1 MVYTYDRKGKFTPKG
16 TYSGYD
22 TVTREWKVVPIVFE
36 SINIV
41 GSVDIKS
48 TDKNVVFD
56 ATDLKTLGN
65 LAWYTSD
72 NLDTVAS
79 RELKFT
85 TKIEK
90 ADKFVCLAANSDPKR
105 KDVCDRIFF
114 VKSRSDSPISA
125 SIKYQVDPTD
135 VRKISFSLTDKKSKS
150 GGEIESVKWLL
161 DDTATLSNEE
171 SFETSFPS
179 YGTYKISAVLRDTAG
194 NTVTV
199 TERITIKAP
208 LALIRN
214 SNSDSMIKV
223 TNDSGESLLKG
234 TYNSD
239 LRAYKIENFTIPS
252 KLTFDAS
259 DVRVKN
265 PGYELT
271 DVQWDFGGDEKK

>member
-1 MVYTYDRKGKFTPKG
+1 MYTYDRKGKFAPKG

-36 SINIV
+36 PINIV

-56 ATDLKTLGN
+56 ATELKAFGN

-72 NLDTVAS
+72 NLDVVAS
-79 RELKFT
+79 RESKFT

-90 ADKFVCLAANSDPKR
+90 ADKFVCLDANSNGGK
-105 KDVCDRIFF
+105 KDICDRIFF
-114 VKSRSDSPISA
+114 VKSREDSPISA
-125 SIKYQVDPTD
+125 TIKYTSDPVD
-135 VRKISFSLTDKKSKS
+135 VRKINFSLIDKKSKS

-161 DDTATLSNEE
+161 NDTATLSNEE
-171 SFETSFPS
+171 SFEISFPN
-179 YGTYKISAVLRDTAG
+179 YGTYKLSAVLRDTAG
-194 NTVTV
+194 NTVTISDK
-199 TERITIKAP
+199 ITIKAP
-208 LALIRN
+208 LTLIKN

-223 TNDSGESLLKG
+223 TNETGESLLQG
-234 TYNSD
+234 TYNAD
-239 LRAYKIENFTIPS
+239 IRAYKIENFTIPS
-252 KLTFDAS
+252 KLKFDAS

-271 DVQWDFGGDEKK
+271 DVQWDFGGEEKK